1 MKSKRPSLADL
12 TPEQR
17 DALIA
22 FAQEHGRNW
31 KAALISGWLRA
42 AFPGYLQQIRNSFGP
57 EWLTKLPPIA

>member
-17 DALIA
+17 GALIA

-31 KAALISGWLRA
+31 KATLLAGWLRA

-57 EWLTKLPPIA
+57 EWLMKLPPIA